1 MRTGEYDEV
10 VAGVMD
16 DDVIKTQNSK
26 LKTQLITHHS
36 NSPLITHHSSLLKAL
51 WQR

>member
-26 LKTQLITHHS
+26 LNSSLTTLTHHSSLITHHS
-36 NSPLITHHSSLLKAL
+36 
-51 WQR
+51 